1 MANDKLSSAWIRRN
15 APPRAPPRVKI
26 EEYAD
31 VVELVDARLTADVT
45 LSWCEGFLGV
55 DKCSEKQK
63 KIRQS
68 TKIDCRKI
76 VVRAW
81 GFEPQRIAAQEPK
94 GDVTLVNFYAFITLF
109 ANSRCMD
116 ICPCAKITKEM

>member
-1 MANDKLSSAWIRRN
+1 
-15 APPRAPPRVKI
+15 
-26 EEYAD
+26 
-31 VVELVDARLTADVT
+31 LVDAKLTVDVT
-45 LSWCEGFLGV
+45 LSRCEGFLKN

-76 VVRAW
+76 VVWAW

-94 GDVTLVNFYAFITLF
+94 GDVTTVNVFHRTGA
-109 ANSRCMD
+109 AVVSRGRYNRSGY
-116 ICPCAKITKEM
+116 TQRHTHSE